1 MEDIYLTQKEFDDLL
16 EYSISQ
22 PTGVT
27 LGKEWKRRNYV
38 FKAKG
43 GVFNAGMLPP
53 GVELI
58 EMRWFHCKYVKSKK
72 EGYLDTE
79 MKFIKV
85 VGELEI
91 DKTIERF
98 NERQSGDTR

>member
-1 MEDIYLTQKEFDDLL
+1 METIYLTQKEFDDLL

-27 LGKEWKRRNYV
+27 IGKVWKRRNYV

-43 GVFNAGMLPP
+43 GTFNAGHLPP

-58 EMRWFHCKYVKSKK
+58 EDRWFHCKYVKSKK
-72 EGYLDTE
+72 EGYMDTE
-79 MKFIKV
+79 MKLIV
-85 VGELEI
+85 IAGALEI
-91 DKTIERF
+91 DKTIKKFEGR
-98 NERQSGDTR
+98 NKK